1 MPARDAGVPWP
12 GDVYTVGDQYD
23 YDQSHEW
30 EDDDAPGCGASYSDM
45 EMKALRGGATRSLG
59 HSEVAK
65 LMRMVRQADGDRKQS
80 PSPFKVSVCR
90 NNPPCI

>member
-1 MPARDAGVPWP
+1 MQ
-12 GDVYTVGDQYD
+12 GDMQAMESTDKSILEALLKRLNSPKSYTMDGESITMDTP
-23 YDQSHEW
+23 
-30 EDDDAPGCGASYSDM
+30 EDI
-45 EMKALRGGATRSLG
+45 
-59 HSEVAK
+59 AK